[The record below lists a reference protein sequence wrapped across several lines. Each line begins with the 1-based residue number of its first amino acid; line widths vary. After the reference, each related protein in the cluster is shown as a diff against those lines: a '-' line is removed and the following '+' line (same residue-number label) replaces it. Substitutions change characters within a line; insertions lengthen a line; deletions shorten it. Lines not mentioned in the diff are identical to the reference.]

1 MRTTRENY
9 AKAARAGAIALAG
22 MPRGVKA
29 AELLRSLALKFEQAP
44 KLESPKASMGEW
56 ATMREEITRKALQA
70 IQNAN
75 AARDAGRMTDRDLWF
90 VVDALFDVTHGLIDQ
105 DMSALIY
112 RARQELREHAPQ

>member
-9 AKAARAGAIALAG
+9 AKAARAGAIALSG
-22 MPRGVKA
+22 LPRGATA

-44 KLESPKASMGEW
+44 KPESPKASMGEW

-70 IQNAN
+70 IQDAN
-75 AARDAGRMTDRDLWF
+75 AARDSGRMTDRDLWF
-90 VVDALFDVTHGLIDQ
+90 VVDALFDVTHGLIDP

-112 RARQELREHAPQ
+112 RARQELKEHAPQ